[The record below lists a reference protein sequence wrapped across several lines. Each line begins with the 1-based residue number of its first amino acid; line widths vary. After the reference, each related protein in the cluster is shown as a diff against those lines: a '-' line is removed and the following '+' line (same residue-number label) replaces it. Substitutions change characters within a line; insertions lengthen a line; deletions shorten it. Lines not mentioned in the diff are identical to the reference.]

1 MEAKLP
7 QKCHNDITIIIQ
19 SRDASLVAGNA
30 GEGNDLVN
38 ESANITSATFGDL
51 LKRLRKRAGMTQD
64 DLASATGYSRSL
76 IGALER
82 NDRLPDI
89 EVVLHTYLPAL
100 GLQEEPLLA
109 SQLVDLAAQA
119 RGERPPSSFTLKRER
134 HPVITQAGAEEA
146 HCFPVPPT
154 EILGRDEEIN
164 QICNRLL
171 GHHGRLLTL
180 IGPPGVGKT
189 RLAQA
194 VGAQLQTFYR
204 DGACFIPL
212 AVVSNPVLAASAL
225 ASALKLPDSSAKPPQ
240 SRLIEHLRRKELLLV
255 LDNFEQLIG
264 GSAAAVE
271 LVAELL
277 AECPGLGIL
286 VTSRERLNLRAEK
299 RYHVQP
305 LALPVAVD
313 LFVERCIAVD
323 AEFTLTAANRPTV
336 EAICQL
342 VDRLP
347 LALELCAA
355 QTDLLSLPQLL
366 AGLRDRRLELLVG
379 GAQDLPPHQRTL
391 RKAIAHSYALL
402 DDGERRLFRCL
413 GIFIGGCVLEDLE
426 AVSTRGQSTPESAL
440 ASTLHALIGKSL
452 VRVEATRGG
461 ADRYLMLETIREYA
475 LEQAKAEGEE
485 DLLRRRHY
493 AAILQLFR
501 TADARLRGP
510 EVITWL
516 ARLDPEQD
524 NLRAALQSALDGR
537 RYVDAA
543 WLLLAA
549 AWFWFHTGRWQE
561 SARWTAQLRSHCDTL
576 DANLRLGVLIN
587 LYHVSR
593 AWEDFQ
599 PIDRFADELTGLLE
613 ACPDK
618 VMHAAAWL
626 LLGTYGATLPEASA
640 AWERG
645 IVCARAAY
653 DYPRLGPEFGV
664 ATDRDWALGATL
676 WAYADILIE
685 HGEFARAMPL
695 LTESSKLSQ
704 AQGNRYKWADGL
716 SAAGRLA
723 LLQGDLPKAHAL
735 LHEAVTLGRT
745 LNYHRLLGESQS
757 VLGLVTLYIGDVP
770 EAHRLLK
777 DSLRLCLDL
786 NDGWFLGRVCTYL
799 AETALWE
806 GGLYEA
812 ERWLAQALTYHA
824 SPRLIKID
832 YIESFLVAAR
842 LATAQGAYL
851 RAATLFGLAERIRSE
866 THYEP
871 AGIARL
877 LTDAALTRV
886 RAALDPASFA
896 EAFTA
901 GQQLSLE
908 DAFTSIFA
916 PSSDTGALFSL
927 VQPLASW
934 FATTADYGP
943 TA

>member
-1 MEAKLP
+1 MP
-7 QKCHNDITIIIQ
+7 
-19 SRDASLVAGNA
+19 SRDTSLVAGNT

-38 ESANITSATFGDL
+38 ESANITRATFGDL

-64 DLASATGYSRSL
+64 DLAAATGYSRSL

-89 EVVLHTYLPAL
+89 EVVIQTYLPTL

-109 SQLVDLAAQA
+109 AQLVEAAAMA
-119 RGERPPSSFTLKRER
+119 RGERPPSSFALKRER
-134 HPVITQAGAEEA
+134 HPVITQEGEEEV

-154 EILGRDEEIN
+154 EILGRDEEISHL
-164 QICNRLL
+164 CNRLL

-180 IGPPGVGKT
+180 VGPPGVGKT

-204 DGACFIPL
+204 NGACFIPL
-212 AVVSNPVLAASAL
+212 AAISNPALAASAL
-225 ASALKLPDSSAKPPQ
+225 ASALRLPGSSVRPPQ
-240 SRLIEHLRRKELLLV
+240 SRLIEHLRRKEMLLV

-264 GSAAAVE
+264 GPSAAVE

-277 AECPGLGIL
+277 AECPGLCIL
-286 VTSRERLNLRAEK
+286 VTSRERLHLRAEQ

-305 LALPVAVD
+305 LALAAAVD

-336 EAICQL
+336 EAICQQ

-355 QTDLLSLPQLL
+355 QIDLLSLPQLL
-366 AGLRDRRLELLVG
+366 AGLQDRRLELLVD
-379 GAQDLPPHQRTL
+379 GAHDLPPRQRTL
-391 RKAIAHSYALL
+391 YNAITYSYDLL
-402 DDGERRLFRCL
+402 DEGERRIFRSL
-413 GIFIGGCVLEDLE
+413 GVFVGGCTLEAIE
-426 AVSTRGQSTPESAL
+426 AVSGWGQEMTGRPL
-440 ASTLHALIGKSL
+440 LTTLHALIGKSL
-452 VRVEATRGG
+452 VRTETTLDGTG
-461 ADRYLMLETIREYA
+461 RYLLLETIREFA
-475 LEQAKAEGEE
+475 LEQARADGEE
-485 DLLRRRHY
+485 ALLRRRHY
-493 AAILQLFR
+493 AAYLQLFR
-501 TADARLRGP
+501 TGDAQLRGP
-510 EVITWL
+510 EATAWL

-524 NLRAALQSALDGR
+524 NLRAALQWGLDGR
-537 RYVDAA
+537 RYADAA

-561 SARWTAQLRSHCDTL
+561 SARWTAQLWSHRDTL
-576 DANLRLGVLIN
+576 DASLRLAVLIN

-626 LLGTYGATLPEASA
+626 LVGTYGATLAAASA

-645 IVCARAAY
+645 IACARAAY
-653 DYPRLGPEFGV
+653 DHPRLGPEFGV
-664 ATDRDWALGATL
+664 VTDRDWALGATL

-685 HGEFARAMPL
+685 HGEFARAAPL
-695 LTESSKLSQ
+695 LTESSELSQ
-704 AQGNRYKWADGL
+704 AQGNHYKWADGL

-735 LHEAVTLGRT
+735 LHEAVTLGRA

-757 VLGLVTLYIGDVP
+757 VLGLVTLYVGNVP
-770 EAHRLLK
+770 EAHRLLE

-786 NDGWFLGRVCTYL
+786 NDGWFLGRVCTCL

-806 GGLYEA
+806 GGLDEA
-812 ERWLAQALTYHA
+812 EHWLAQALAYHA
-824 SPRLIKID
+824 HPRLIKID
-832 YIESFLVAAR
+832 YIESLLVAAR

-851 RAATLFGLAERIRSE
+851 RAATLFGLAERIRSQ
-866 THYEP
+866 THYEL
-871 AGIARL
+871 AGPARL

-886 RAALDPASFA
+886 RAALDPALFD

-901 GQQLSLE
+901 GEQLSLE
-908 DAFTSIFA
+908 EAFATILA
-916 PSSDTGALFSL
+916 PSSATAGLFSMP
-927 VQPLASW
+927 QPSASS
-934 FATTADYGP
+934 FATA
-943 TA
+943 AV